1 MKTTTQSGQAW
12 RGYERARRVKSS
24 VVENKYIGYKL
35 IKRTKIMKLIVMVL
49 VFSLLIVSGVWFYI
63 LPGFD
68 SGTALVTAL
77 VSFVGLFVK
86 NKVAA
91 NSFSQKIT
99 NNSFGIQAGGD
110 VNINNSNAGK
120 DKDKK

>member
-1 MKTTTQSGQAW
+1 
-12 RGYERARRVKSS
+12 
-24 VVENKYIGYKL
+24 
-35 IKRTKIMKLIVMVL
+35 MKLIIMVL